1 MALAS
6 MASSTALASMAAALH
21 KCHCVIGWRGHD
33 CEIDINE
40 CDELSDALGW
50 DNNACGS
57 KTPASVQQRLDGN
70 DQVDGG
76 CFYAGDYEFAM
87 PAATVA
93 SAPTANLHCVF

>member
-1 MALAS
+1 
-6 MASSTALASMAAALH
+6 MAAALH
-21 KCHCVIGWRGHD
+21 NCHCAIGWRGHD

-76 CFYAGDYEFAM
+76 CFDAGDYEFAM

-93 SAPTANLHCVF
+93 SAPTANLHCVY